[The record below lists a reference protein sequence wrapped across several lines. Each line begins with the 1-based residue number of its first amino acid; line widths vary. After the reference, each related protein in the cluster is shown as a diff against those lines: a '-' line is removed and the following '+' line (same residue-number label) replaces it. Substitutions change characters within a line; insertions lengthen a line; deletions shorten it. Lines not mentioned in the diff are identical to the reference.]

1 MGYISHHAIVVTD
14 DGYGD
19 FIDKAHAYA
28 VELFGPLVSGIITSK
43 VNGNRSF
50 FVAPD
55 GSKEGWDDS
64 DIGDIDRGRLITYLR
79 TFEYEDYSTPL
90 AWVEV
95 QYGDDDLETVII
107 ADSDEHARQHFDEE
121 NHAPPQE

>member
-14 DGYGD
+14 SGYGD
-19 FIDKAHAYA
+19 FIDKAHARA
-28 VELFGPLVSGIITSK
+28 VELFGPLVSGIIASK

-64 DIGDIDRGRLITYLR
+64 NIGDIDRDRLITYLR

-107 ADSDEHARQHFDEE
+107 ADSDEHARQRFNFD
-121 NHAPPQE
+121 